1 MNKKNAPPLAGT
13 NAASLTEAKSPS
25 TSGRKTAQTPEMKTS
40 PAPETK
46 TPPVPEGNAPPLPEE
61 KALPPK
67 ARRQIPRVPMPEQ
80 EPQARSRNFEEVNL
94 GLNVL
99 DAVTEASRCIACAKP
114 GCVVDC
120 PVGVKIKE
128 IVALIRVGDF
138 LGAAAK
144 LREDNALPAITGRV
158 CPQEKQCEGG
168 CILGQKGAP
177 VAIGNLERF
186 VADYERQSGQLGLPA
201 NAPSTGK
208 SVAIVGSGP
217 AGLSAAGDLVQKGH
231 RVRVFEALH
240 EVGGVLVYGI
250 PEFRLPKSIVKSEV
264 DNLRRMGV
272 EFETNVVVGKS
283 VTIDELMRDEHYDA
297 VFVATGAGLPQFLG
311 VPGEHLN
318 GVYSA
323 NEFLTRVNLMRAY
336 QTDEY
341 DEPLYDCRGKDVI
354 VVGGGNTAMDA
365 VRTARRLGA
374 RTATLVYRRSETE
387 MPARAEEAK
396 HARQEG
402 IEFRLL
408 TNPVEFMGD
417 EKGRLTGA
425 RCVHMELSEPDA
437 SGRRRPVE
445 IKGSE
450 FLLPAD
456 VVIIG
461 VGTTANPL
469 VQSSTP
475 DLKTTPRNYI
485 VADPETLHTS
495 KRGVFAGGDIV
506 TGGATVILAMG
517 AGRKA
522 AASIHE
528 FLTTGEW

>member
-1 MNKKNAPPLAGT
+1 M
-13 NAASLTEAKSPS
+13 
-25 TSGRKTAQTPEMKTS
+25 
-40 PAPETK
+40 
-46 TPPVPEGNAPPLPEE
+46 
-61 KALPPK
+61 
-67 ARRQIPRVPMPEQ
+67 QIERTHMPELD
-80 EPQARSRNFEEVNL
+80 ARVRSRNFEEVNQ
-94 GLNVL
+94 GLQTA
-99 DAVTEASRCIACAKP
+99 DALTEASRCIECAKP

-128 IVALIRVGDF
+128 IVALIYAGDY
-138 LGAAAK
+138 LAAAKK
-144 LREDNALPAITGRV
+144 LREDNSLPAITGRV
-158 CPQEKQCEGG
+158 CPQENQCEGG
-168 CILGQKGAP
+168 CILGKKGAP

-186 VADYERQSGQLGLPA
+186 VADFERTSGQLGLPA
-201 NAPSTGK
+201 IAPSTGK

-217 AGLSAAGDLVQKGH
+217 AGLSAAGDLIQKGH

-240 EVGGVLVYGI
+240 ELGGVLIYGI
-250 PEFRLPKSIVKSEV
+250 PEFRLPKSIVKGEV

-283 VTIDELMRDEHYDA
+283 VTIDELMQKEKYDA
-297 VFVATGAGLPQFLG
+297 VFVATGAGLPRFLG
-311 VPGEHLN
+311 VPGEHFN

-323 NEFLTRVNLMRAY
+323 NEFLTRINLMRAY
-336 QTDEY
+336 QATEY
-341 DEPLYDCRGKDVI
+341 DEPVYDCRDRDVI

-374 RTATLVYRRSETE
+374 RSATLVYRRSAAE
-387 MPARAEEAK
+387 MPARAEEVK

-402 IEFRLL
+402 IEFRML
-408 TNPVEFMGD
+408 TNPIEFLGD
-417 EKGRLTGA
+417 EKGWLTGA
-425 RCVHMELSEPDA
+425 RCVKMELGEPDE
-437 SGRRRPVE
+437 SGRRSPVE

-450 FLLPAD
+450 FVLPAN

-469 VQSSTP
+469 IQSSTP
-475 DLKTTPRNYI
+475 DLKTTSRNYI
-485 VADPETLHTS
+485 LADPRTTRTS

-522 AASIHE
+522 AVSIHDY
-528 FLTTGEW
+528 LTTGVWETTFTAQA